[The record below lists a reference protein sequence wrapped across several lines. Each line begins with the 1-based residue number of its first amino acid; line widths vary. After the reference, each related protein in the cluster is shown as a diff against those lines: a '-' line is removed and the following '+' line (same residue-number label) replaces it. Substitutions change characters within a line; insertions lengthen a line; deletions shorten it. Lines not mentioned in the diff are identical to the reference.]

1 MLNSRSNR
9 RAHQM
14 GNIPSNF
21 KSTSVNQCN
30 LYHISIEWNY
40 MSVFLFSWPYTL
52 WHGLCDSHF
61 FFAVS
66 WTMYDLVILRVGREQ
81 SWIILAGCNDFC
93 NVFDGV
99 VIDGHQTFFVDDFL
113 SFDKKCKKKSSW
125 LKPWEATIF
134 NKTESFQSK
143 MSCVAWK

>member
-61 FFAVS
+61 FCC
-66 WTMYDLVILRVGREQ
+66 ILNNVRPGYPQ
-81 SWIILAGCNDFC
+81 SGSRTIMNHSCRLQRLLQRFRRCGHWRSPDILCG
-93 NVFDGV
+93 
-99 VIDGHQTFFVDDFL
+99 
-113 SFDKKCKKKSSW
+113 W
-125 LKPWEATIF
+125 LFEFWQKVQEEKFMA
-134 NKTESFQSK
+134 KALRSYYL
-143 MSCVAWK
+143 